1 MTFIAM
7 FKPKK
12 VGLKNGSDKEPK
24 TMCGIHLKVWIW
36 IAIVFTVVI
45 MCGWFFLQLQIQDA
59 VGY

>member
-12 VGLKNGSDKEPK
+12 VVLKNGSDKEPK
-24 TMCGIHLKVWIW
+24 TMCGIPLKVWIW
-36 IAIVFTVVI
+36 IAVVFTVAI